1 LIFVSEH
8 VIRHELDLIR
18 SHFDR
23 NSVELVWGEA
33 RFVSSNLLEVVRP
46 DDAERISAEIF
57 VIATGTRPARPESVP
72 FDENSVFCSDTL
84 LRLEQLPKTMIVV
97 GGGVIG
103 TEYACM
109 MATLGVKV
117 TLVEGRREVLGFL
130 DREITEAFQY
140 HMRRLGTTLRLGEKV
155 AKIEKIASS
164 GVNDPVVQAT
174 LESGKSLR
182 AQTLLY
188 SIGRQGTTAALQL
201 DNVGLVADD
210 RERLKVNSQYQTDAP
225 HIYAVGDVIGFPAL
239 ASTAMEQGRLAVCH
253 AFGASTCSIPELF
266 PLGIY
271 AIPEISMVG
280 RTEDQLT
287 EAGVPYE
294 AGIAQY
300 KELARG
306 QLLGDDI
313 GMLKLLI
320 HQETHQ
326 ILGVHAIGT
335 NATELI
341 HIGQAVMAY
350 GGTVDYFINNVFNF
364 PTLAEAYKVAAL
376 NGLNKLRH
384 V

>member
-1 LIFVSEH
+1 
-8 VIRHELDLIR
+8 
-18 SHFDR
+18 
-23 NSVELVWGEA
+23 
-33 RFVSSNLLEVVRP
+33 
-46 DDAERISAEIF
+46 
-57 VIATGTRPARPESVP
+57 
-72 FDENSVFCSDTL
+72 
-84 LRLEQLPKTMIVV
+84 
-97 GGGVIG
+97 
-103 TEYACM
+103 

-155 AKIEKIASS
+155 SKIEQTASS
-164 GVNDPVVQAT
+164 GANDPVVQAT

-188 SIGRQGTTAALQL
+188 CIGRQGTTAALQL
-201 DNVGLVADD
+201 ENVGLVADD
-210 RERLKVNSQYQTDAP
+210 RERLKVNSQYQTAAP

-239 ASTAMEQGRLAVCH
+239 ASTAMEQGRLAACH
-253 AFGASTCSIPELF
+253 AFGAPTCSMPELF
-266 PLGIY
+266 PFGIY

-287 EAGVPYE
+287 EAGIPYE

-341 HIGQAVMAY
+341 HIGQAVMAFN
-350 GGTVDYFINNVFNF
+350 GTVDYFINNVFNF